1 MKYKFFTIPA
11 RDPEAAETALNA
23 FCNQHRV
30 SFVEKQLIADGA
42 DSFWSVC
49 VSWQDGEAAPSQGV
63 SAANQPKV
71 DYKELLSEEDF
82 SAYLELRNFR
92 KGMAE
97 AKGVPSY
104 ALFTNDQLAAMVQQ
118 RVGSK
123 SALQAIPGIGK
134 SRVDKYG
141 DAFLQKLND
150 LWVGLPIQPKVQ
162 GNETDTDNA

>member
-11 RDPEAAETALNA
+11 RDPETAEAALNA

-49 VSWQDGEAAPSQGV
+49 VSWQDGEAALSQGV

-104 ALFTNDQLAAMVQQ
+104 ALFTNDQLAAMVQRRLYWENQCLHQ
-118 RVGSK
+118 RIN
-123 SALQAIPGIGK
+123 AQQLQTAYAAVHSVTQGTDSLGWRRQNLHHHP
-134 SRVDKYG
+134 
-141 DAFLQKLND
+141 
-150 LWVGLPIQPKVQ
+150 PISV
-162 GNETDTDNA
+162 

>member
-1 MKYKFFTIPA
+1 MKYKFFSIPA
-11 RDPEAAETALNA
+11 RAPETAEAALNA
-23 FCNQHRV
+23 FCSQHRV
-30 SFVEKQLIADGA
+30 SFVEKQLVADGA

-49 VSWQDGEAAPSQGV
+49 VSWQDGEAAPSMA
-63 SAANQPKV
+63 SPLASQPKV
-71 DYKELLSEEDF
+71 DYKELLSGEDF

-118 RVGSK
+118 RVSSK
-123 SALQAIPGIGK
+123 DALQAIPGVGK

-141 DAFLQKLND
+141 DAFLQKLNRQ
-150 LWVGLPIQPKVQ
+150 LFCQH
-162 GNETDTDNA
+162 